1 LKLTITILF
10 LGANLIF
17 NYAQKN
23 TSDAANTA
31 PKEFVF
37 VLHGLAGGGLTISP
51 LANRIED
58 AGYETKII
66 DYKTLGTTP
75 EEIMLEVSSK
85 IKFAMPLD
93 TNMTINF
100 VGYSLGS
107 IVIRAYLDRDTLSN
121 LGRVVLIAPPNKGS
135 PLADFFKDTWIIDLF
150 GETIQL
156 LGTDSTSFP
165 NSIGDPYYPV
175 GIIAGVGASSLN
187 NFYLPGLDD
196 GIVPLESTK
205 LNNATDIIAF
215 DESHIFMKFKKKI
228 ANQTIE
234 FLKNGKFRKSNSE
247 N

>member
-1 LKLTITILF
+1 MKFIITTLF
-10 LGANLIF
+10 MANLF
-17 NYAQKN
+17 AFSFAQPKTIPN
-23 TSDAANTA
+23 EKPSK
-31 PKEFVF
+31 KEFVF
-37 VLHGLAGGGLTISP
+37 VLHGLAGGALTISP

-58 AGYETKII
+58 AGFDVQII

-75 EEIMLEVSSK
+75 EEIMIEVSK
-85 IKFAMPLD
+85 KLEDTMPD
-93 TNMTINF
+93 SNTTVNF

-107 IVIRAYLDRDTLSN
+107 IVIRAYLDSNKVSN

-135 PLADFFKDTWIIDLF
+135 PVADFFKDTWIIDLF
-150 GETIQL
+150 GETIKF

-187 NFYLPGLDD
+187 NFFLPGLDD

-205 LNNATDIIAF
+205 LNNTTDMIAF
-215 DESHIFMKFKKKI
+215 DESHIWMKFKKKV

-234 FLKNGKFRKSNSE
+234 FLKNGKFKRDSE
-247 N
+247 

>member
-1 LKLTITILF
+1 MKFIISILILASLF
-10 LGANLIF
+10 TVSF
-17 NYAQKN
+17 AQQKSIPN
-23 TSDAANTA
+23 EETS
-31 PKEFVF
+31 KMKFVF

-58 AGYETKII
+58 AGFTTQII

-75 EEIMLEVSSK
+75 EEIMTEVSKK
-85 IKFAMPLD
+85 IEDAMPD
-93 TNMTINF
+93 TNTTVNF

-107 IVIRAYLDRDTLSN
+107 IVIRAYLDRNRVNN

-135 PLADFFKDTWIIDLF
+135 PVADLFKDTWIINLF
-150 GETIQL
+150 GETIKF

-187 NFYLPGLDD
+187 DFYMPGLDD

-205 LNNATDIIAF
+205 LNNTTDMIAF
-215 DESHIFMKFKKKI
+215 DESHIWMKFKKKV

-234 FLKNGKFRKSNSE
+234 FLKNGKFKRETKK
-247 N
+247 